1 MRGPGKRRTVVFV
14 RGSHQY
20 EVVREAVTT
29 WLFLLAFVLF
39 GAVSVAAAEWDT
51 TAKHNVEK
59 VAIGAVCE
67 DGTTSAATGQGACSW
82 HGGVYVWRY
91 REEHKLPPH
100 ELREKQ
106 KQAANSGF
114 ATILLAGGL
123 VMGLLGMLVGGPPI
137 RKKNPPVLAPPAEQR
152 GLTGLASWAA
162 PPPPPFG
169 TSTSLSLPIGL
180 ESPPVGLSGFQQA
193 ASSDEESGVDI
204 AMEIFDLLDTLDE
217 EYDRGD

>member
-1 MRGPGKRRTVVFV
+1 MQ
-14 RGSHQY
+14 GSQQY
-20 EVVREAVTT
+20 EVVRESVAT

-51 TAKHNVEK
+51 TAKRNVERI
-59 VAIGAVCE
+59 AIGAVCE

-106 KQAANSGF
+106 KQAAKSGF
-114 ATILLAGGL
+114 TTILLAGGL
-123 VMGLLGMLVGGPPI
+123 VMGLLGLLVGGPPI
-137 RKKNPPVLAPPAEQR
+137 RKKRPPVLTPSAEQR
-152 GLTGLASWAA
+152 HLTGLAPWSA
-162 PPPPPFG
+162 PPPPPVG
-169 TSTSLSLPIGL
+169 TPTPL
-180 ESPPVGLSGFQQA
+180 SPPVGLDSPPSGLSGFQQA
-193 ASSDEESGVDI
+193 ASRDEESGGDI
-204 AMEIFDLLDTLDE
+204 DVEIFDILDTLDE